1 METRSFA
8 LVDQYTLQADEIS
21 RAIRERRPAP
31 APLEDSVANMRAIDA
46 LVRSARSG
54 NWERP

>member
-8 LVDQYTLQADEIS
+8 VCDQYTLQADEMS
-21 RAIRERRPAP
+21 RAIRERGAP
-31 APLEDSVANMRAIDA
+31 PIPLEDSVANMRAIDA

-54 NWERP
+54 SWEKP